1 MDSGRKRSTTVEF
14 DPIVLAQSARAVN
27 HGIFAKMHPELA
39 SLVVNCHAHPN
50 GNSVEVF
57 DNPGMADELNTSQ
70 LSLTDRII
78 LKKIHRLAKTRF
90 ARFFYLSKNLRLIK
104 QIAPNLTQK
113 RLWDP
118 LEDENEAVPCHPPL
132 EEVMKTSEA
141 RSFSKFMQD
150 LVPGDILVG
159 KVKSWRRA
167 NFEMELVGLDCGRLR
182 KVPENI
188 SILCNVPQ
196 KEEILEEGDL
206 VRCVFERFQKDV
218 LIATTEV
225 EILKNLD
232 PLMALKT
239 KLGAI
244 DRMRKPSGDA
254 AENESI
260 HDVITSSKSYLNPT
274 GSHYILERLGVDLN
288 DSLSFLTPIVTPKEE
303 QMKSHLRERQSKLAS
318 KKYVTKGVEC
328 FKKGEH
334 QEAMNNYRT
343 ALELDKENT
352 DALVARGALYSS
364 KKQWRAACEDLE
376 AAYKID
382 PTHKNAKDYLIR
394 VLFDWSNVI
403 SAQALSGNE
412 SSKPDLKRA
421 TTLLEQIL
429 DLEPGHEE
437 ARSKLLILRK
447 PSVFA
452 SIQDQ
457 INDRIRAP
465 EDDKVTKI
473 DKEIRKLM
481 KKKDKEKRREL
492 KKSKKS
498 KKDRRSIS
506 SSRSPGRGRNR
517 SGSSND
523 CFVIEEKKPEKR
535 MAPITGIYL
544 PPKRRVPDNF
554 KQLDALSRKTENVKG
569 NLSDILQMLK

>member
-1 MDSGRKRSTTVEF
+1 
-14 DPIVLAQSARAVN
+14 
-27 HGIFAKMHPELA
+27 
-39 SLVVNCHAHPN
+39 
-50 GNSVEVF
+50 
-57 DNPGMADELNTSQ
+57 
-70 LSLTDRII
+70 
-78 LKKIHRLAKTRF
+78 
-90 ARFFYLSKNLRLIK
+90 
-104 QIAPNLTQK
+104 
-113 RLWDP
+113 
-118 LEDENEAVPCHPPL
+118 
-132 EEVMKTSEA
+132 
-141 RSFSKFMQD
+141 MQD

-412 SSKPDLKRA
+412 SSKTDLKRA

-498 KKDRRSIS
+498 KKERRSIS

-535 MAPITGIYL
+535 MAPITGIYQ

>member
-1 MDSGRKRSTTVEF
+1 
-14 DPIVLAQSARAVN
+14 
-27 HGIFAKMHPELA
+27 
-39 SLVVNCHAHPN
+39 
-50 GNSVEVF
+50 
-57 DNPGMADELNTSQ
+57 
-70 LSLTDRII
+70 
-78 LKKIHRLAKTRF
+78 
-90 ARFFYLSKNLRLIK
+90 
-104 QIAPNLTQK
+104 
-113 RLWDP
+113 
-118 LEDENEAVPCHPPL
+118 
-132 EEVMKTSEA
+132 MKTSEA

-150 LVPGDILVG
+150 LVPGDIIVG

-182 KVPENI
+182 RVPENV

-218 LIATTEV
+218 LIATTDV
-225 EILKNLD
+225 EILKKHD

-244 DRMRKPSGDA
+244 EKMRKPSVDQDSAGS
-254 AENESI
+254 ESI
-260 HDVITSSKSYLNPT
+260 HEVITSSKSYLNPT

-288 DSLSFLTPIVTPKEE
+288 DTLSFLTPIVQPKPE

-382 PTHKNAKDYLIR
+382 PAHKNAKDYLIR
-394 VLFDWSNVI
+394 VLFDWSSVI

-421 TTLLEQIL
+421 ATLLEQIL
-429 DLEPGHEE
+429 DLEPGHVE
-437 ARSKLLILRK
+437 ARSKLQILRFVNLCQ
-447 PSVFA
+447 S
-452 SIQDQ
+452 
-457 INDRIRAP
+457 
-465 EDDKVTKI
+465 E
-473 DKEIRKLM
+473 M
-481 KKKDKEKRREL
+481 KYTSEKTVRL
-492 KKSKKS
+492 CL
-498 KKDRRSIS
+498 D
-506 SSRSPGRGRNR
+506 SRPN
-517 SGSSND
+517 
-523 CFVIEEKKPEKR
+523 
-535 MAPITGIYL
+535 
-544 PPKRRVPDNF
+544 
-554 KQLDALSRKTENVKG
+554 
-569 NLSDILQMLK
+569 